1 MKSIKEQPTQQAIYI
16 WNIVGSITNAMLSMI
31 VLMIVTR
38 TVDDRQADIFSIAWT
53 ISQLM
58 ATIGTYQ
65 IRNYQATDVRGA
77 FKFRQYLQF
86 RFLTL
91 GCMMFCSVIYIA
103 VRHYDMYKS
112 VIVFIVCIFRAV
124 DSLADV
130 YEGWFQQKE
139 RLDLTGKAL
148 TYRVIAAMIAFTI
161 SLLLSRNLMVSCIVL
176 TAAYVICFFSFDLRY
191 FIRVPGLQE
200 EKGEKS
206 SGGWIFKIIVAGF
219 PLFLNGFIMMD
230 ITNAPKM
237 AIDTAISTGLMSN
250 GDQTIFT
257 VLFMPASI
265 LTLAYIVFR
274 PLLTKMALVWMQ
286 RKPKEFLR
294 ILGRILACLFG
305 VGILGLLA
313 GAALGLPVL
322 SIVYALDLSGYR
334 MHLLIIILGG
344 CIYTFSSVLD
354 NALVVIRKQYILIV
368 SYVIT
373 WIYIKLMAEMFV
385 NTGKMMGAA
394 LLYLSAM
401 TIFLVVTFIIFAVC
415 FVREKKKLQL
425 Q

>member
-1 MKSIKEQPTQQAIYI
+1 
-16 WNIVGSITNAMLSMI
+16 
-31 VLMIVTR
+31 
-38 TVDDRQADIFSIAWT
+38 
-53 ISQLM
+53 
-58 ATIGTYQ
+58 
-65 IRNYQATDVRGA
+65 
-77 FKFRQYLQF
+77 
-86 RFLTL
+86 
-91 GCMMFCSVIYIA
+91 
-103 VRHYDMYKS
+103 
-112 VIVFIVCIFRAV
+112 
-124 DSLADV
+124 
-130 YEGWFQQKE
+130 
-139 RLDLTGKAL
+139 
-148 TYRVIAAMIAFTI
+148 
-161 SLLLSRNLMVSCIVL
+161 
-176 TAAYVICFFSFDLRY
+176 
-191 FIRVPGLQE
+191 
-200 EKGEKS
+200 
-206 SGGWIFKIIVAGF
+206 
-219 PLFLNGFIMMD
+219 MD